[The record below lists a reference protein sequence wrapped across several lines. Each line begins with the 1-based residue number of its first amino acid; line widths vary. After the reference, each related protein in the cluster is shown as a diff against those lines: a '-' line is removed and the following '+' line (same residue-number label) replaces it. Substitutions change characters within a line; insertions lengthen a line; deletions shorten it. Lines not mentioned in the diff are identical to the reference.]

1 MADNR
6 AASVSNFLSVMMA
19 LPKWFALLTAL
30 VLVGLIGWLDYVTG
44 WEWDA
49 STFYALPIT
58 LIVFRTDRRL
68 GFAFAMLCA
77 VTWCLAQIESHP
89 YQTSWG
95 FALAVGSVLFYFAV
109 VVVAVAAVKAQWELG
124 RARIAM
130 LERTQC
136 LESEIR
142 HASEQEQQRIGREL
156 HDGLC
161 QTLAGIAA
169 LSATLSRTLVA
180 KSDAE
185 ASAAVAEITKLLNAA
200 IGEARDLAHG
210 LGPVGRQKTDLPAAL
225 EHLALNV
232 QHRFRV
238 SCSLKCDG
246 PFPGLGGE
254 VVGHLQRI
262 AQEALNNAVAHGRVQ
277 RIEICLSGA
286 NGEGLLSVRDDGVG
300 IPEAALQGDGM
311 GFETMAYRARLIG
324 GSLEVQR
331 VAPHGTAVTCVFPL
345 LETRDILE
353 NLDYARNDD

>member
-1 MADNR
+1 MNR
-6 AASVSNFLSVMMA
+6 AGSVSNFLSVARA

-44 WEWDA
+44 WEWDT

-68 GFAFAMLCA
+68 GFAFATLCA

-89 YQTSWG
+89 YQTTWG
-95 FALAVGSVLFYFAV
+95 FALAVGSVSFYFAV

-124 RARIAM
+124 RARIAT
-130 LERTQC
+130 LERKQH
-136 LESEIR
+136 LASEIR

-180 KSDAE
+180 KSDGE
-185 ASAAVAEITKLLNAA
+185 ASASAAEITKLLNAA
-200 IGEARDLAHG
+200 ICEARDLAHG
-210 LGPVGRQKTDLPAAL
+210 LGPAGGQETDLPAAL

-232 QHRFRV
+232 EHRFRV

-246 PFPGLGGE
+246 PFPGLVSE

-286 NGEGLLSVRDDGVG
+286 NGEGLMSIRDDGVG
-300 IPEAALQGDGM
+300 IPEAALKGDGM
-311 GFETMAYRARLIG
+311 GLETMAYRTRLIG

-345 LETRDILE
+345 LQTRDTLE
-353 NLDYARNDD
+353 NLDYANDD

>member
-1 MADNR
+1 MNR
-6 AASVSNFLSVMMA
+6 AASGSSFLSVMTPA
-19 LPKWFALLTAL
+19 SKWSVLFVAL
-30 VLVGLIGWLDYVTG
+30 VLVALIGWFDYATG
-44 WEWDA
+44 WELDA
-49 STFYALPIT
+49 STLYALPIA
-58 LIVFRTDRRL
+58 LIVFKTDQRL
-68 GFAFAMLCA
+68 GFAVATLCA
-77 VTWCLAQIESHP
+77 VTWCFAQIESHP

-95 FALAVGSVLFYFAV
+95 FALAVVSVLFYFAV

-124 RARIAM
+124 RSRIAM
-130 LERTQC
+130 LEHTRR
-136 LESEIR
+136 LESEIH
-142 HASEQEQQRIGREL
+142 HANEQEQQRIGREL

-169 LSATLSRTLVA
+169 LSTTLSRALVA

-185 ASAAVAEITKLLNAA
+185 ASAAAAEITALLNGA

-210 LGPVGRQKTDLPAAL
+210 LGPIGQREGDLPGAL

-238 SCSLKCDG
+238 SCSVKCDR

-262 AQEALNNAVAHGRVQ
+262 AQQALNNAVAHGRVQ
-277 RIEICLSGA
+277 RIEIFLSGA
-286 NGEGLLSVRDDGVG
+286 NGQGLLSVRDDGVG
-300 IPEAALQGDGM
+300 IPEAALQGDGI
-311 GFETMAYRARLIG
+311 GLETMAYRARRIG

-345 LETRDILE
+345 PETRDNREIL
-353 NLDYARNDD
+353 DHACSDD